1 MKTIFI
7 TSFHPLISRNILRTG
22 ILEGLRESAH
32 VYILCPKRKEEYF
45 IREFAKKNEV
55 DVIGVEE
62 RPLTKRERTVRT
74 LGALLLPTTTIFFKR
89 KEKFQRDRNG
99 VDYFFSFFFLYIFA
113 RIRHVPRLY
122 RWLCASLYDRNIFGV
137 LFERYHPDLVF
148 STDVLEWNDV
158 RLLIEAKRHDIKT
171 VGMVRSWDN
180 LTNKALLPVEPDHFF
195 VNNAIIRNELVAFNK
210 IRFKDISI
218 VGMPQFDYYVGY
230 APTGRKNFFEKLG
243 FYPERRIILFAPMG
257 EKFIASDWNILQIL
271 HDAIEAGQIQG
282 SPQIL
287 VRYPPGDGMAREKL
301 RLSEKV
307 KIYFDRPGISFSQKR
322 KKDNEFGRDDM
333 IHLADS
339 LFYSSVLVNAG
350 SSLCIDMAAFDRPI
364 VFPAFDGIETP
375 YYRSTKKLFSYH
387 HYQYL
392 LRTKACRIATGKE
405 DLIAR
410 INRYLVHPEIDR
422 EKRARLIKE
431 QVGLFDGKAHE
442 RMVQHIKQLL
452 A

>member
-22 ILEGLRESAH
+22 ILEGLKEDVH

-62 RPLTKRERTVRT
+62 RPLTKKEHILRT
-74 LGALLLPTTTIFFKR
+74 LGALLLPTSTIFFKR
-89 KEKFQRDRNG
+89 KEKFQRDRK
-99 VDYFFSFFFLYIFA
+99 VTDYFFSFFFLYIFA
-113 RIRHVPRLY
+113 RVRHASQLY
-122 RWLCASLYDRNIFGV
+122 RRLCAALYDRDIFAA
-137 LFERYHPDLVF
+137 LFKQHHPDLIF

-158 RLLIEAKRHDIKT
+158 RLLVEAKRHDIKT
-171 VGMVRSWDN
+171 IGMVRSWDN
-180 LTNKALLPVEPDHFF
+180 LTNKSLLPVESDHFF

-230 APTGRKNFFEKLG
+230 TPTGRKNFFEKLG

-271 HDAIEAGQIQG
+271 HDAIEEGQIQG

-301 RLSEKV
+301 RLSERV
-307 KIYFDRPGISFSQKR
+307 KIYFDRPGRSFSSRR
-322 KKDNEFGRDDM
+322 KKDNEFDNDDM

-364 VFPAFDGIETP
+364 VFPAFDGVETP
-375 YYRSTKKLFSYH
+375 YFRSAKKLFLYH

-392 LRTKACRIATGKE
+392 LRTKACRVVKNKE
-405 DLIAR
+405 ELIEW
-410 INRYLVHPEIDR
+410 INAYLVRSDIDR
-422 EKRARLIKE
+422 EKRKRLIKE

-442 RMVQHIKQLL
+442 RIDRHIRQLL